1 MAAML
6 DIFDQEKVW
15 DMALKAERRE
25 GREEGFKEGF
35 KEGFEEGFKE
45 IWDEGRLISLII
57 RLCRSKSNMPDSEII
72 RILMQEVNLSRDEAA
87 ECLFRYDH
95 PRSDT
100 E

>member
-35 KEGFEEGFKE
+35 KES
-45 IWDEGRLISLII
+45 WDEGRLISLII

-72 RILMQEVNLSRDEAA
+72 RILMQEVNLSQEKAA